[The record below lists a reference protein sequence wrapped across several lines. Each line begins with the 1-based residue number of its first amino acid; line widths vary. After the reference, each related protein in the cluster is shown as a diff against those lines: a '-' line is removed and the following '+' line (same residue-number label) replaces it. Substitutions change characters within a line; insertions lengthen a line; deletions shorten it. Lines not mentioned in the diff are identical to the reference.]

1 MICYFT
7 DISCSSSCIQVE
19 VGWWGRSEV
28 EWLRRATW
36 TAALELLV
44 LRRGMSTS
52 PLQLSYRPDFIDCHT
67 HGNVVPK
74 TRPFD
79 VPCSCLEGICGDE
92 RTAARSQRQRDSRVD
107 LTNCLSAVSTF
118 RTYGYLQPVP
128 CLLSRLPAVC
138 LLAWP
143 LYSNRSTC
151 AKTVVLAF
159 LLSSSLGYPKHKRH
173 LASRLIVVAHGLSSQ
188 VNISHDTATAKVKSS
203 SVFRS
208 PSHFCPLSHFGRI
221 ILVQPPSP

>member
-1 MICYFT
+1 MSLSQSEHFLVVPPYSQYYDRVYILVCFSWDWNIELVRRSGATYLLRVVKNRRRSRRRSSQGVRRRQGQRRLRPCCYGCLFVVEFVICYFT

-74 TRPFD
+74 TCPFD
-79 VPCSCLEGICGDE
+79 GPCSCLEGICGDE
-92 RTAARSQRQRDSRVD
+92 RTAAPSQRQRDSRVD

-118 RTYGYLQPVP
+118 RTYGYLVTTRP
-128 CLLSRLPAVC
+128 
-138 LLAWP
+138 
-143 LYSNRSTC
+143 
-151 AKTVVLAF
+151 
-159 LLSSSLGYPKHKRH
+159 LSS
-173 LASRLIVVAHGLSSQ
+173 V
-188 VNISHDTATAKVKSS
+188 
-203 SVFRS
+203 
-208 PSHFCPLSHFGRI
+208 
-221 ILVQPPSP
+221 